1 MSVVLQSFMDGIYDW
16 IYYLYPDKIII
27 WNNQDEPRP
36 TTDYIL
42 LGVVTPAVM
51 DCSADKQY
59 LTTDKVRY
67 ITYESMTISVNVYS
81 QTEHGQIMNKI
92 IRSQYF
98 DEVRLLLKKSG
109 LAIRKSTNPVDLS
122 ALEDTA
128 FTNRCQCDFIFSYVA
143 KEEVKTPRISRIA
156 GDIDGIELDVEQS

>member
-1 MSVVLQSFMDGIYDW
+1 MSISTYKDAINDW
-16 IYYLYPDKIII
+16 MYFLYPDKIII

-42 LGVVTPAVM
+42 LGIVTPAVM
-51 DCSADKQY
+51 DCSADKVF
-59 LTTDKVRY
+59 LNTGKIRH

-81 QTEHGQIMNKI
+81 QSDYLDIMNKI
-92 IRSQYF
+92 MRSQYF
-98 DEVRLLLKKSG
+98 DEVRLLLKKAG

-122 ALEDTA
+122 ALENTA

-143 KEEVKTPRISRIA
+143 REDVTTPRLSRIA
-156 GDIDGIELDVEQS
+156 GDVDGIAFDVQQ

>member
-1 MSVVLQSFMDGIYDW
+1 MSRILQAYMDGIYDW
-16 IYYLYPDKIII
+16 IYYLYPSKTII
-27 WNNQDEPRP
+27 WNNQDAPRP

-59 LTTDKVRY
+59 LTTNKVRY
-67 ITYESMTISVNVYS
+67 ITYESMTISINVYS
-81 QTEHGQIMNKI
+81 QDDYMNIINKI

-98 DEVRLLLKKSG
+98 DEVRLLLKKKG
-109 LAIRKSTNPVDLS
+109 LAIRKSMNPVDLS

-128 FTNRCQCDFIFSYVA
+128 FTNRCQCDFLFSYVA
-143 KEEVKTPRISRIA
+143 KEEVTTPRISRIA
-156 GDIDGIELDVEQS
+156 GDIDGINFDVEQ